1 MAGLVRVGV
10 DIGQRHDYTAVVVAE
25 VEQRQDV
32 DHYVVRLIERLPLD
46 TKYPDVALRVAQVVL
61 NLKERSRSLEDIDG
75 DFMTQ
80 CWVDATGVGLP
91 VVDLIR
97 EHGVS
102 VTAALFTASEHLN
115 EKPGQIVTIGKS
127 FMVGR
132 LQTLLQAGR
141 LHLPITVEAQILV
154 DELKSYEIS
163 VTPKANATFNARS
176 GKHDDLV
183 CALGL
188 AVGDGRGRGG
198 GTSSWLPD
206 RERFD
211 PPGAWTTAQHTFNT

>member
-1 MAGLVRVGV
+1 MGNLVRVGV
-10 DIGQRHDYTAVVVAE
+10 DVGQKRDFTAIVVAE
-25 VEQRQDV
+25 VEPRDKA
-32 DHYVVRLIERLPLD
+32 DHYIVRLIERLPLG
-46 TKYPDVALRVAQVVL
+46 TSYPDVALRVAAVVL
-61 NLKERSRSLEDIDG
+61 NLQQRSRSLADIDG
-75 DFMTQ
+75 DFLVQT
-80 CWVDATGVGLP
+80 WVDATGVGLP

-97 EHGVS
+97 EYGVS
-102 VTAALFTASEHLN
+102 VTAALFTSGEHLN
-115 EKPGQIVTIGKS
+115 ERSSQIVTIGKG

-141 LHLPITVEAQILV
+141 LHLPITVEANILV
-154 DELKSYEIS
+154 NELKDYEIS
-163 VTPKANATFNARS
+163 VTPKATATFNARS

-198 GTSSWLPD
+198 GTSSWLPE

-211 PPGAWTTAQHTFNT
+211 PPGARTTAEHTFK